1 MWLMPIHPIG
11 QDRKKG
17 TLGSPYAVRDFMTVN
32 PSLGTEADFK
42 RLVEAA
48 HARGMKV
55 LIDIVAGH
63 TAWDSVLMK
72 NKSFASF
79 IKSIGEKVD
88 YMPGADYDKKRQ
100 EQITDYKD
108 LIKDVGSK

>member
-1 MWLMPIHPIG
+1 MPA
-11 QDRKKG
+11 DRVEKLRKG
-17 TLGSPYAVRDFMTVN
+17 FD
-32 PSLGTEADFK
+32 E
-42 RLVEAA
+42 
-48 HARGMKV
+48 
-55 LIDIVAGH
+55 
-63 TAWDSVLMK
+63 LMK

-79 IKSIGEKVD
+79 IKSIGEKVE